1 MTRTRRAFTLIE
13 LLVVIAI
20 IAVLAAILFP
30 VFAKAREKA
39 RQTSCLSNIRQL
51 AQAEMSYQQDN
62 DGVFVMGA
70 EDIFTGFGGRKR
82 WHGVRQEPSVGGG
95 LFDKTKGPLY
105 PYIRNVQ
112 VFECPS
118 FRDYV
123 KAGDG
128 SANDFEAGCGGY
140 GYNNEFLGSGN
151 ARMGWDPAAQTSP
164 ACDSMIQDAS
174 STFMFA
180 DTAFLQYYPSTY
192 AIEYSFMEPP
202 YWPYFAV
209 HWDFWMRPEPSIH
222 FRPNGL
228 ANFAFADG
236 HAKAL
241 PRGVIPDAGSVYG
254 GGAEL
259 MAAFGVGWPAPDD
272 FSMWGP
278 L

>member
-1 MTRTRRAFTLIE
+1 MDR
-13 LLVVIAI
+13 
-20 IAVLAAILFP
+20 
-30 VFAKAREKA
+30 
-39 RQTSCLSNIRQL
+39 
-51 AQAEMSYQQDN
+51 
-62 DGVFVMGA
+62 
-70 EDIFTGFGGRKR
+70 
-82 WHGVRQEPSVGGG
+82 
-95 LFDKTKGPLY
+95 
-105 PYIRNVQ
+105 
-112 VFECPS
+112 
-118 FRDYV
+118 
-123 KAGDG
+123 
-128 SANDFEAGCGGY
+128 
-140 GYNNEFLGSGN
+140 
-151 ARMGWDPAAQTSP
+151 WDPAAQTSP

-222 FRPNGL
+222 FRHNGL